1 MKRAMGILLSS
12 VMLLGV
18 LSGCGGNSSS
28 AGSAA
33 SGSQAANQAE
43 SQTGEQVTLTYW
55 QHSSAA
61 RDEMM
66 TKLVAE
72 FEAANPDIKVN
83 CEFIPEGDY
92 TQKLIPSLATD
103 TAPDVFQVQS
113 GMVSK
118 LAQAGSIQPLDD
130 TVMSPEMIEEEFV
143 AAATDGLKYE
153 DKYYGMPTDMQ
164 TIICFWNKDLA
175 AEAGLDAETGPQ
187 TWEEFFEWA
196 RTMTKFDENGNLTQS
211 GWGGKGYWPEVV
223 SFVEQKG
230 GTFYDEAANQ
240 FVFADDP
247 TSVAAVEEYA
257 SLYRV
262 DKVYNTEFSANW
274 AGFRQGLIGMMLGH
288 PAMLGNL
295 PTTAPDLNFG
305 VSLIPANGD
314 SRASC
319 VSSWGYVMSA
329 KAPSEAATRF
339 IEFLS
344 SEEVE
349 KQWTLQTGE
358 LPARKAL
365 LEDAELKADPKASV
379 ALASLNDAF
388 VGHLQT
394 AAMNTIWTESYEKI
408 MYTDQDVQ
416 SVLKECQDNLNA
428 ELANGL

>member
-1 MKRAMGILLSS
+1 MKRAMGFLLSS
-12 VMLLGV
+12 AMLLGV
-18 LSGCGGNSSS
+18 LSGCGGQNSSS
-28 AGSAA
+28 ASPAA
-33 SGSQAANQAE
+33 SGSQAEGQ
-43 SQTGEQVTLTYW
+43 SGEQVTLTYW

-66 TKLVAE
+66 TKLVAQ
-72 FEAANPDIKVN
+72 FEAENPDIKVN
-83 CEFIPEGDY
+83 CEFVPEADY

-118 LAQAGSIQPLDD
+118 LAEAGSIQPLDE
-130 TVMSPEMIEEEFV
+130 TVMSTEMIEEEFV

-164 TIICFWNKDLA
+164 TILCFWNKDLA
-175 AEAGLDAETGPQ
+175 AEAGLDAEKGPQ
-187 TWEEFFEWA
+187 TWDEFFDWA
-196 RTMTKFDENGNLTQS
+196 RAMTKRDASGALTQA
-211 GWGGKGYWPEVV
+211 GWGTSGYWPEVV
-223 SFVEQKG
+223 SYIEQMG
-230 GTFYDEAANQ
+230 GSFYDESTNQ
-240 FVFADDP
+240 FVFADDEK
-247 TSVAAVEEYA
+247 SVAAMEQWI
-257 SLYRV
+257 SLYRD
-262 DKVYNTEFSANW
+262 DKVYDTQFSKTW

-365 LEDAELKADPKASV
+365 LDDADIKADPKASV
-379 ALASLNDAF
+379 ALASLDDAF

-394 AAMNTIWTESYEKI
+394 AALETAWSESYEKL
-408 MYTDQDVQ
+408 MYTDEDVKT
-416 SVLKECQDNLNA
+416 VLQECQANLNQ
-428 ELANGL
+428 ELSNGL

>member
-1 MKRAMGILLSS
+1 MPRKASVYIDQMG
-12 VMLLGV
+12 
-18 LSGCGGNSSS
+18 
-28 AGSAA
+28 GS
-33 SGSQAANQAE
+33 
-43 SQTGEQVTLTYW
+43 
-55 QHSSAA
+55 
-61 RDEMM
+61 
-66 TKLVAE
+66 
-72 FEAANPDIKVN
+72 
-83 CEFIPEGDY
+83 
-92 TQKLIPSLATD
+92 
-103 TAPDVFQVQS
+103 
-113 GMVSK
+113 
-118 LAQAGSIQPLDD
+118 
-130 TVMSPEMIEEEFV
+130 
-143 AAATDGLKYE
+143 
-153 DKYYGMPTDMQ
+153 
-164 TIICFWNKDLA
+164 
-175 AEAGLDAETGPQ
+175 
-187 TWEEFFEWA
+187 
-196 RTMTKFDENGNLTQS
+196 
-211 GWGGKGYWPEVV
+211 
-223 SFVEQKG
+223 
-230 GTFYDEAANQ
+230 FYDEDANQ

-247 TSVAAVEEYA
+247 TSVAAVEQYA
-257 SLYRV
+257 SLYRD
-262 DKVYNTEFSANW
+262 DKVYNTEFTANW
-274 AGFRQGLIGMMLGH
+274 AGFRQGLVGMMLGH

-319 VSSWGYVMSA
+319 VTSWGYVMSA

-365 LEDAELKADPKASV
+365 LDDADIKADPKASV

-388 VGHLQT
+388 VGRMQT

>member
-113 GMVSK
+113 GMVAK
-118 LAQAGSIQPLDD
+118 LAEAGSIQPLDAD
-130 TVMSPEMIEEEFV
+130 VMSSEMIEEEFV

-153 DKYYGMPTDMQ
+153 DQYYGMPTDMQ

-416 SVLKECQDNLNA
+416 SVLDECQANLNA